1 MFHTI
6 SKQYA
11 SHWFWLSYQLCI
23 IIHKLQYLRHFHG
36 FSCAEAAW
44 FNAYLCTSDTCLF
57 TWNYVD
63 NRSNKWIITGF
74 GLYLCE
80 LKHCLP
86 QNPDSSLAWNIW
98 WPNLKIY
105 DEYVIFY
112 HFVKFSDFVN
122 LMNFHN
128 FSLILILINTFT
140 NNFDFILIIIKSKH
154 DWNIFFKTRRLSKF
168 LYWHFMLLIFFGNF

>member
-1 MFHTI
+1 M
-6 SKQYA
+6 
-11 SHWFWLSYQLCI
+11 QL
-23 IIHKLQYLRHFHG
+23 LRT
-36 FSCAEAAW
+36 FSWVFVCW
-44 FNAYLCTSDTCLF
+44 GSMFNAYLCTSDTCLL

-63 NRSNKWIITGF
+63 NRSNKWVITGF
-74 GLYLCE
+74 GLYLSE
-80 LKHCLP
+80 LQHCLP

-105 DEYVIFY
+105 VEYVIFH

-140 NNFDFILIIIKSKH
+140 NKFDFILIIIKSKH
-154 DWNIFFKTRRLSKF
+154 DWNIFIKTRRALKISILTF
-168 LYWHFMLLIFFGNF
+168 HASNF